1 MSLGRRMFAGSLW
14 CALDGWASESA
25 NLVIFLVLARLLSP
39 EEFGLVALAAVFTTV
54 ATDLGGYAITQVL
67 IQKKDVRPGL
77 CDSVFFLVLALALAA
92 AAAFL
97 ALAPWVASLF
107 GAPQIADLLRLLS
120 VAVVL
125 NGMATVPLALLT
137 RELRFATIAK
147 RSLAMIA
154 AGGAAGVGL
163 AFAGYG
169 AYALVGQ
176 ALAQAAISVFVLF
189 AASSW
194 RPGRRGSWQDLREVR
209 AYASGVVGN
218 RVIAL
223 CDERAP
229 KFVLGLVLGPA
240 AVGYYNISMRLIDIL
255 IRLFVVPVNQVAL
268 PAIARVQE
276 DPARVRGIVAT
287 GIGAA
292 SLISCPAFI
301 GTLVIAPELLPVA
314 LGAQWLPAVPVL
326 QLLALRGI
334 VWPVVMYG
342 ISLLYGLGQPG
353 RLLSINGIDLALN
366 FALLCLAAPFGIVWV
381 AAASSLRVVLVR
393 WPLVGRAIGQAIGVG
408 VAWQIRLMAPALL
421 SAAAMAAAL
430 VAFRAYALPD
440 AGPHVMLAA
449 LVGLGLLLYPLFV
462 VIVNP
467 GVIGS
472 VLKLLSSLRRP
483 EGEQAA
489 TTPAGG

>member
-25 NLVIFLVLARLLSP
+25 NLAIFLVLARLLTP

-67 IQKKDVRPGL
+67 IQKKDVRPRL
-77 CDSVFFLVLALALAA
+77 CDSVFFLVLGLALAA
-92 AAAFL
+92 AAAFV
-97 ALAPWVASLF
+97 ALAPWIAALF

-125 NGMATVPLALLT
+125 NGIATVPLALLT
-137 RELRFATIAK
+137 RDLRFASIAK
-147 RSLAMIA
+147 RSLSMIA
-154 AGGAAGVGL
+154 AGGAAGIGL
-163 AFAGYG
+163 ALAGFG

-176 ALAQAAISVFVLF
+176 AIAQAVVSAVVLF
-189 AASSW
+189 GASSW
-194 RPGRRGSWQDLREVR
+194 RPGRRGSWADLREIR

-218 RVIAL
+218 RIIAL

-229 KFVLGLVLGPA
+229 QFMLGLALGPA

-276 DPARVRGIVAT
+276 DPARVKGIVAT

-292 SLISCPAFI
+292 CLISCPAFV
-301 GTLVIAPELLPVA
+301 GTMVVAPELLPLA
-314 LGAQWLPAVPVL
+314 LGPQWLPAVPVL
-326 QLLALRGI
+326 QILALRGI

-342 ISLLYGLGQPG
+342 ISLLYGLGQPE

-366 FALLCLAAPFGIVWV
+366 LALLCLAAPFGIVWV

-408 VAWQIRLMAPALL
+408 LAWQARLMAPALL
-421 SAAAMAAAL
+421 AAAAMAAAL
-430 VAFRAYALPD
+430 FGLRAYAVPD
-440 AGPHVMLAA
+440 ADAQVVLAT
-449 LVGLGLLLYPLFV
+449 LVATGLLLYPLFV

-472 VLKLLSSLRRP
+472 VQKLLSSVRRP

-489 TTPAGG
+489 PAGG